1 MIKPARPHPE
11 HNRTSDTILQTAGT
25 GRRKPIQ
32 GFPEP
37 VPAVFSSLRPLVSP
51 YLAVLMPPVQRRSE
65 TKKEEPSPHAAC
77 PHNHPVTVSD
87 VVHVE
92 RTAQGTRIPDARRE
106 HDGRNHHHRRLLAPR
121 PADGIEHV
129 RRRGTRRPAYG
140 RNPPYPHGH
149 GYQPARRHRP
159 RGLAGKPPRPTRTV
173 ASPASTTRKDIQWR
187 TRT

>member
-1 MIKPARPHPE
+1 MIKPTRPHPE

-37 VPAVFSSLRPLVSP
+37 VPAVFSSLCAPHIP
-51 YLAVLMPPVQRRSE
+51 AALMPPVQRRSE
-65 TKKEEPSPHAAC
+65 TKKENRLHTPHALTIT
-77 PHNHPVTVSD
+77 PVTVSD

-121 PADGIEHV
+121 PADGMEHV

-159 RGLAGKPPRPTRTV
+159 RGTR
-173 ASPASTTRKDIQWR
+173 SSSCTRNGR
-187 TRT
+187 MP

>member
-37 VPAVFSSLRPLVSP
+37 VPAVFSSLCAPHIP
-51 YLAVLMPPVQRRSE
+51 AALMPPVQRRSE
-65 TKKEEPSPHAAC
+65 TKKENRLHTPHALTIT
-77 PHNHPVTVSD
+77 PVTVSD

-106 HDGRNHHHRRLLAPR
+106 HDGRNHHRRLLAPR
-121 PADGIEHV
+121 PADGMEHV

-140 RNPPYPHGH
+140 RNPPYP
-149 GYQPARRHRP
+149 
-159 RGLAGKPPRPTRTV
+159 TRTRIS
-173 ASPASTTRKDIQWR
+173 AGPLTPATWTSGQSPCPISNACHVDCPGTNLP
-187 TRT
+187 